1 MTQSLLDLVSI
12 QMGCE
17 YLSDLRFLDSGQ
29 RAALAWKL
37 ERIPPGK
44 YQPVCVERCAGI
56 SGGRPAGADPGGR
69 EGAAFDVVDP
79 APERGADK
87 IR

>member
-12 QMGCE
+12 QIGCE

-56 SGGRPAGADPGGR
+56 SGGRPAGA
-69 EGAAFDVVDP
+69 AFDVVDP